1 MRSPHI
7 SLGGARD
14 WLTQNYAKMLAVL
27 FFCAV
32 VWYVRAHDSRTLAD
46 IHKKSVEAIVDRL
59 DGIERHHAVESAVTL
74 LPPVAPPIE
83 RQLKLELGSAREKLQ
98 LAHEIMANKQH
109 MRADC
114 ALTFSINTGRTGSAY
129 LAHVLSFA
137 AELDVH
143 HEASPDMAGRT
154 LIEAKERGL
163 KRTYHERFMKKVIAI
178 RRRMYARPHLR
189 YVETSHL
196 FAKTFEDVVMDE
208 FYSNRRCDVRIIVM
222 RRRIEDIAFSLARL
236 NFDAM
241 LHDWY
246 YTPGDKIAVLNP
258 IAMADESE
266 RIAGY
271 LYDVEAHVMQ
281 FRERYPEVPIT
292 EVYLED
298 ITSPA
303 GVRQLYT
310 QLSLNTTHLP
320 QDSVLVSRL
329 KPVNTKESVRPGV
342 YATSAE
348 AELRIRSKIIDGLL
362 KFRQRYVAKYGDKGL
377 PTLPSLDKR
386 FTL

>member
-1 MRSPHI
+1 MRINPDA
-7 SLGGARD
+7 ARD
-14 WLTQNYAKMLAVL
+14 WLTQNYVKLLTVF

-32 VWYVRAHDSRTLAD
+32 MWYVRTRDSRTFSD
-46 IHKKSVEAIVDRL
+46 MHKKSVDAIADRL
-59 DGIERHHAVESAVTL
+59 DGIERHHAVEHAAVS
-74 LPPVAPPIE
+74 LPPAPPSIE
-83 RQLKLELGSAREKLQ
+83 HQLKLELGSAREKLQ
-98 LAHEIMANKQH
+98 LAHEIMAKQH
-109 MRADC
+109 LSADC
-114 ALTFSINTGRTGSAY
+114 ALTFSINTGRTGSSY

-154 LIEAKERGL
+154 LVEAKERGL
-163 KRTYHERFMKKVIAI
+163 KRTYHERFMKKVVAI
-178 RRRMYARPHLR
+178 KRRMYARPHLR

-208 FYSNRRCDVRIIVM
+208 FYSKRRCDVHIIVL

-236 NFDAM
+236 HFDAM
-241 LHDWY
+241 LYDWY
-246 YTPGDKIAVLNP
+246 YTPGDQISVLNP

-271 LYDVEAHVMQ
+271 LYDVEAHVAR
-281 FRERYPEVPIT
+281 FRERYPQVPII

-298 ITSPA
+298 IASPD

-310 QLSLNTTHLP
+310 QLSLNTTQLP
-320 QDSVLVSRL
+320 RDAELASRL
-329 KPVNTKESVRPGV
+329 HPVNTKGSVRSGV

-348 AELRIRSKIIDGLL
+348 AELRIRRKIIDGLL
-362 KFRQRYVAKYGDKGL
+362 KFRQRYTAKYGEEGV